1 MLCWTENCRLSL
13 IVCIIPYTVYCNQ
26 EQYCEIQNA
35 CVLNLVHCCKESTF
49 LNTMKKYV
57 TFYYTLLSTSKT
69 QGDNVSSCVI
79 CSQWNAHDSNLHQ
92 RFNFIIIVS
101 LFMFTAGLR
110 LLPQAFHRSSLV
122 KPKSF
127 FPPEFF
133 YSMPPLSWMSSPTSS
148 HCYPDAPPD
157 SVLHARPKPTFFFS
171 ISVMMSSIHA
181 YSVTQDAHF
190 LSLNVTFSSFLST
203 TC

>member
-1 MLCWTENCRLSL
+1 
-13 IVCIIPYTVYCNQ
+13 
-26 EQYCEIQNA
+26 
-35 CVLNLVHCCKESTF
+35 
-49 LNTMKKYV
+49 MKKYV

-157 SVLHARPKPTFFFS
+157 SVLHARPKPTFFFLNLSYDVFHPRLFRDPRCSFPIPKRYFQQLSFHDLLSWSKFPFKVFTKSFICPKRHQQQCAS
-171 ISVMMSSIHA
+171 ISIHTEIA
-181 YSVTQDAHF
+181 VPFTEPGASYWWKQ
-190 LSLNVTFSSFLST
+190 N
-203 TC
+203 